1 MNTPNESDSST
12 EAEAVPAALREEP
25 FAGRFGGVDGPT
37 RDRLLQRLAE
47 LLPPAAI
54 VSDPSELIV
63 YEQDAYLMA
72 RQRPDLVVLPSSTE
86 QVAAVVRLCN
96 ELGVPFLPRGAGTS
110 LAGGCIP
117 VGGGVMI
124 TLTRMNRVLEIN
136 TRDRYS
142 VVEAGVV
149 NQWLAAR
156 LEGSGFHYAPDPSSQ
171 SACTIGGNIACNAG
185 GPHTLKY
192 GVTVNHV
199 LGIELVLSDGRVV
212 RTGGATED
220 NPGYDLTGLIVG
232 SEGTFGI
239 CTKAILRLTR
249 DPESYRTMLCV
260 FDTVASAT
268 EAVSQIIGAGMVPL
282 ALEMMDRSIIR
293 AVEEAFH
300 FGLPV
305 EAEAVL
311 IIEVDGLEV
320 EVDAELERMAELCR
334 RCACRQIRQA
344 ADEAERQA
352 LWQCRKK
359 AFGALGRLSPSY
371 CTQDVVVPRTRLP
384 EMLRYVG
391 RISDKY
397 RIPIANVFHAGD
409 GNLHPILLFN
419 ESDMDQV
426 RRVHAASHEIIDECI
441 RCGGTVTGEHGIGIE
456 KVEFMPKLYSPED
469 LSTMIKLR
477 EVFNPRGL
485 CSAGKVFPEQNG
497 K

>member
-1 MNTPNESDSST
+1 MHASNDSDTSSQ
-12 EAEAVPAALREEP
+12 AEGVQTALGQPLSASGPSGIGGAA
-25 FAGRFGGVDGPT
+25 

-54 VSDPSELIV
+54 ISDPSELIV

-72 RQRPDLVVLPSSTE
+72 RRRPDVVVLPESTE
-86 QVAAVVRLCN
+86 QVAAVVRACN

-136 TRDRYS
+136 TRDRYA

-156 LEGSGFHYAPDPSSQ
+156 LQGSGFHYAPDPSSQ
-171 SACTIGGNIACNAG
+171 VACTIGGNIACNAG

-192 GVTVNHV
+192 GVTANHV
-199 LGIELVLSDGRVV
+199 LGVELVLSDGRVV

-249 DPESYRTMLCV
+249 DPEAYRTMLCV
-260 FDTVASAT
+260 FDRLEAAT

-282 ALEMMDRSIIR
+282 ALEMMDRAIIR
-293 AVEEAFH
+293 AVEDAFH

-311 IIEVDGLEV
+311 IIEVDGLAV
-320 EVDAELERMAELCR
+320 EVDGELERMAELCR
-334 RCACRQIRQA
+334 RCGCREIRQA
-344 ADEAERQA
+344 ASDAERQA

-384 EMLRYVG
+384 DMLRYVG
-391 RISDKY
+391 RMSEKY

-409 GNLHPILLFN
+409 GNLHPILLFD
-419 ESDMDQV
+419 ESDADQV
-426 RRVHAASHEIIDECI
+426 RRVHEASLAIIEQAI
-441 RCGGTVTGEHGIGIE
+441 RYGGTVTGEHGVGIE
-456 KVEFMPKLYSPED
+456 KIEFMPKLYSPDE

-477 EVFNPRGL
+477 KVFNPRGL
-485 CSAGKVFPEQNG
+485 CSPGKALPERNRA
-497 K
+497 

>member
-1 MNTPNESDSST
+1 MNRANRSDTLS
-12 EAEAVPAALREEP
+12 EAGAVGAAQRQQP
-25 FAGRFGGVDGPT
+25 SAGDFSRVDGPR
-37 RDRLLQRLAE
+37 RDRLLQRLVE

-54 VSDPSELIV
+54 ISDPSELIV

-72 RQRPDLVVLPSSTE
+72 RQRPDLVVLPESTE
-86 QVAAVVRLCN
+86 QVAAVVRVCN
-96 ELGVPFLPRGAGTS
+96 ALGVPFLPRGAGTS

-136 TRDRYS
+136 TRDRYA

-171 SACTIGGNIACNAG
+171 SSCTIGGNIACNAG

-192 GVTVNHV
+192 GVTTNHV
-199 LGIELVLSDGRVV
+199 LGVELVLSDGRVV

-249 DPESYRTMLCV
+249 DPESYRTLLCV
-260 FDTVASAT
+260 FDQLESAT
-268 EAVSQIIGAGMVPL
+268 ESVSQIIGAGMVPL

-334 RCACRQIRQA
+334 RCGCRQIRQA
-344 ADEAERQA
+344 EDEAERQA

-391 RISDKY
+391 RVSEKY
-397 RIPIANVFHAGD
+397 GVPIANVFHAGD
-409 GNLHPILLFN
+409 GNLHPILLFD
-419 ESDMDQV
+419 ESDADQV
-426 RRVHAASHEIIDECI
+426 RRVHQASLEIIEQAI
-441 RCGGTVTGEHGIGIE
+441 RYGGTITGEHGIGIE
-456 KVEFMPKLYSPED
+456 KIEFMPKLYSPEE
-469 LSTMIKLR
+469 LSTMIKLKK
-477 EVFNPRGL
+477 VFNPRGL
-485 CSAGKVFPEQNG
+485 CSPGKVFQEVNQA
-497 K
+497 